1 MVCVPQYTNRM
12 AHINWKKFEDSI
24 PDMVRE
30 SVAERDIEDQV
41 SRELLAYDSGNGS
54 LTLNQ
59 LSPEAIDFLAEE
71 EGWYED

>member
-1 MVCVPQYTNRM
+1 M
-12 AHINWKKFEDSI
+12 AYLNLKKFEDSI

-30 SVAERDIEDQV
+30 SLIESDIEDRV

-59 LSPEAIDFLAEE
+59 LSPETIDFLAEE

>member
-1 MVCVPQYTNRM
+1 
-12 AHINWKKFEDSI
+12 
-24 PDMVRE
+24 MVRE
-30 SVAERDIEDQV
+30 SVAERAIEDQV

-59 LSPEAIDFLAEE
+59 LSPEAIEFLAEE

>member
-1 MVCVPQYTNRM
+1 M
-12 AHINWKKFEDSI
+12 AYLNLKKFEDSI

-30 SVAERDIEDQV
+30 SLIDSDIEDRT

-59 LSPEAIDFLAEE
+59 LSPETIDFLAEE